1 MADMDSNP
9 LDDESGAYI
18 FRCGVCDDC
27 SKYRHDLDA
36 SLSGT
41 VCKCGHSLSRHYRSM
56 SREPSAG

>member
-1 MADMDSNP
+1 
-9 LDDESGAYI
+9 
-18 FRCGVCDDC
+18 VCDDC